1 MRLLIC
7 LLMAGG
13 LAVWG
18 QESQWIRV
26 ESENFT
32 VYSSAGERRARS
44 YLDDFERVRAFFLQA
59 LPTIRPRTETVR
71 IVIFGDRKEYREY
84 QPNERTPAFY
94 RGGTGEDL
102 IVFGPL
108 GQGAFPVAIHEYVH
122 LLVNHAGLKLPLWL
136 NEGLAEYY
144 STLEPRGSKVLA
156 GKLPPGRRELLL
168 MEKWIPLPVIFG
180 VEPESEYYQDPKL
193 APRFYSQSWA
203 LVHMLTLEEEYRP
216 GFARLVQEVAGG
228 ASEAEAFQKVY
239 GKPVDAVEKDVE
251 RYYRGDVFHGALFDV
266 EMKRVRA
273 EKKMEAVGAYDA
285 AVLLASIGDRQ
296 GREGE
301 TRTKLEAL
309 IARAPER
316 PEAYRAL
323 GYLLWRT
330 RDAGAAREHFQKA
343 FELGDRSPRLLWDGG
358 RLGGEN
364 STAMLELLVQRDP
377 ERVEARLELASAQLR
392 DGRGPAA
399 VSTLAVVKK
408 VTPNEAARL
417 FQLTAYANWQTGQVE
432 QAKVAAGRWLQF
444 AKTEEERAAAERF
457 SEQLARGARAAAV
470 AAEAGPPPMMTEG
483 RPRIRRNGT
492 EVVEEV
498 APPLPSV
505 TGLFAFLDCKGPMPR
520 ARIDTDAGAEW
531 LTLDEPDNV
540 RISGRSGALELQ
552 CGALPAPLRV
562 RVEYEAEG
570 RRLRAIEVLP

>member
-316 PEAYRAL
+316 PEAYKAL

-432 QAKVAAGRWLQF
+432 QAKVAAGRWVKF

-457 SEQLARGARAAAV
+457 GEQLARGASV
-470 AAEAGPPPMMTEG
+470 PEGAGPGPMLET
-483 RPRIRRNGT
+483 RPRLRRNGT

-505 TGLFAFLDCKGPMPR
+505 TGLFAYLDCKGPMPR

>member
-1 MRLLIC
+1 MWLLIC

-457 SEQLARGARAAAV
+457 GEQLARGASV
-470 AAEAGPPPMMTEG
+470 PEGAGPGPMLET
-483 RPRIRRNGT
+483 RPRLRRNGT

-505 TGLFAFLDCKGPMPR
+505 TGLFAYLDCKGPMPR

>member
-7 LLMAGG
+7 LLIAGG
-13 LAVWG
+13 LAVCG

-71 IVIFGDRKEYREY
+71 IVIFGDRKEFREF
-84 QPNERTPAFY
+84 QPNEKALAFY

-102 IVFGPL
+102 IVFGPI

-122 LLVNHAGLKLPLWL
+122 LLVDHAGLRLPLWL

-144 STLEPRGSKVLA
+144 STLEPQGSKVLA

-168 MEKWIPLPVIFG
+168 MEKWTPLAVVFE
-180 VEPESEYYQDPKL
+180 VDQRSEHYRDSKL

-203 LVHMLTLEEEYRP
+203 LVHMLTLEEEYRL
-216 GFARLVQEVAGG
+216 GFPRLVQELAGG

-239 GKPVDAVEKDVE
+239 GKTVNAIEKDVE
-251 RYYRGDVFHGALFDV
+251 RYYRGDVFRGALFHI
-266 EMKRVRA
+266 EMRRSRTEKR
-273 EKKMEAVGAYDA
+273 MEPVGEYDA
-285 AVLLASIGDRQ
+285 AVLLATIGDFR
-296 GREGE
+296 GREKQ
-301 TRTKLEAL
+301 TRAKLEAL
-309 IARAPER
+309 IAREPER
-316 PEAYRAL
+316 PEAYKAL
-323 GYLLWRT
+323 GYLLWRN
-330 RDAGAAREHFQKA
+330 RDAGAAREQFLKA

-358 RLGGEN
+358 RLGGEK

-377 ERVEARLELASAQLR
+377 ERVEARLELAAAQLR
-392 DGRGPAA
+392 DRRGPAA
-399 VSTLAVVKK
+399 VTTLAPVKK
-408 VTPNEAARL
+408 VTPKEAARL
-417 FQLTAYANWQTGQVE
+417 FQLTAYANWQTGQLE

-444 AKTEEERAAAERF
+444 AATEEDRAAVERF
-457 SEQLARGARAAAV
+457 SEQLARGASV
-470 AAEAGPPPMMTEG
+470 PEGAGPGPMLET
-483 RPRIRRNGT
+483 RPRMRRNGT
-492 EVVEEV
+492 EEVVEEV
-498 APPLPSV
+498 APPLPSL
-505 TGLFAFLDCKGPMPR
+505 TGQFAFLDCEGSMPR
-520 ARIDTDAGAEW
+520 ARIDTSGGAEW
-531 LTLDEPDNV
+531 LMLDEPDNV

>member
-316 PEAYRAL
+316 PEAYKAL

-505 TGLFAFLDCKGPMPR
+505 TGLFAYLDCKGPMPR

>member
-7 LLMAGG
+7 LLIAGG
-13 LAVWG
+13 LAVSA

-71 IVIFGDRKEYREY
+71 IVIFGDRKEYRQY

-144 STLEPRGSKVLA
+144 STLEPRGAKVLA

-301 TRTKLEAL
+301 TRAKLEGL
-309 IARAPER
+309 IAQAPER
-316 PEAYRAL
+316 PEAYKAL

-444 AKTEEERAAAERF
+444 AKTEEERAAAQR
-457 SEQLARGARAAAV
+457 
-470 AAEAGPPPMMTEG
+470 
-483 RPRIRRNGT
+483 
-492 EVVEEV
+492 
-498 APPLPSV
+498 
-505 TGLFAFLDCKGPMPR
+505 
-520 ARIDTDAGAEW
+520 
-531 LTLDEPDNV
+531 
-540 RISGRSGALELQ
+540 
-552 CGALPAPLRV
+552 
-562 RVEYEAEG
+562 
-570 RRLRAIEVLP
+570 

>member
-316 PEAYRAL
+316 PEAYKAL

-457 SEQLARGARAAAV
+457 GEQLARGASV
-470 AAEAGPPPMMTEG
+470 PEGAGPGPMLET
-483 RPRIRRNGT
+483 RPRLRRNGT

>member
-7 LLMAGG
+7 LLMTGG

-59 LPTIRPRTETVR
+59 LPTIRPRTETAR

-94 RGGTGEDL
+94 RGGSGEDL

-285 AVLLASIGDRQ
+285 AVLLASIGDRH

-301 TRTKLEAL
+301 TRAKLEGL
-309 IARAPER
+309 IAQAPER
-316 PEAYRAL
+316 PEAYKAL

-330 RDAGAAREHFQKA
+330 RDAGAAREQFQKA

-444 AKTEEERAAAERF
+444 AKTEEDRAAAQRF
-457 SEQLARGARAAAV
+457 SEQLARGASV
-470 AAEAGPPPMMTEG
+470 PEGAGPGPMLET
-483 RPRIRRNGT
+483 RPRLRRNGT

-498 APPLPSV
+498 APPLPTV
-505 TGLFAFLDCKGPMPR
+505 TGMFAFLECDGPMAR
-520 ARIDTDAGAEW
+520 ARIDTDVGAEW

>member
-1 MRLLIC
+1 M
-7 LLMAGG
+7 
-13 LAVWG
+13 
-18 QESQWIRV
+18 
-26 ESENFT
+26 
-32 VYSSAGERRARS
+32 
-44 YLDDFERVRAFFLQA
+44 
-59 LPTIRPRTETVR
+59 
-71 IVIFGDRKEYREY
+71 
-84 QPNERTPAFY
+84 
-94 RGGTGEDL
+94 
-102 IVFGPL
+102 
-108 GQGAFPVAIHEYVH
+108 AIHEYVH
-122 LLVNHAGLKLPLWL
+122 LLVNHAGLKLPLWQ

-457 SEQLARGARAAAV
+457 GEQLARGASV
-470 AAEAGPPPMMTEG
+470 PEGAGPGPMLET
-483 RPRIRRNGT
+483 RPRLRRNGT

-505 TGLFAFLDCKGPMPR
+505 TGLFAYLDCKGPMPR

>member
-316 PEAYRAL
+316 PEAYKAL

-417 FQLTAYANWQTGQVE
+417 FQLTAYANWHSGQVE
-432 QAKVAAGRWLQF
+432 EAKVAAGRWVQF

-457 SEQLARGARAAAV
+457 GEQLARGASV
-470 AAEAGPPPMMTEG
+470 PEGAGPGPMLET
-483 RPRIRRNGT
+483 RPRLRRNGT

>member
-1 MRLLIC
+1 MWLLIC

-122 LLVNHAGLKLPLWL
+122 LLVNHAGLKLPLWQ

-457 SEQLARGARAAAV
+457 GEQLARGASV
-470 AAEAGPPPMMTEG
+470 PEGAGPGPMLET
-483 RPRIRRNGT
+483 RPRLRRNGT

-505 TGLFAFLDCKGPMPR
+505 TGLFAYLDCKGPMPR

>member
-7 LLMAGG
+7 LLIAGG
-13 LAVWG
+13 LAVSA

-71 IVIFGDRKEYREY
+71 IVIFGDRKEYRQY

-144 STLEPRGSKVLA
+144 STLEPRGAKVLA

-301 TRTKLEAL
+301 TRAKLEGL
-309 IARAPER
+309 IAQAPER
-316 PEAYRAL
+316 PEAYKAL

-444 AKTEEERAAAERF
+444 AKTEEERAAAQRF
-457 SEQLARGARAAAV
+457 SEQLATGASLPEGAG
-470 AAEAGPPPMMTEG
+470 AGPTLET

-505 TGLFAFLDCKGPMPR
+505 TGLFAYLECEGPMPR
-520 ARIDTDAGAEW
+520 ARIDTAGGAEW
-531 LTLDEPDNV
+531 LTLDQPDNV
-540 RISGRSGALELQ
+540 RITGRSGALELQ